1 MSSRRVQPLIRK
13 LECCI
18 LKDCGQTFS
27 NWLPQSPDLAMDL
40 KHIKFFIALAKDA
53 CGLVQAFT
61 KAFPQQPSASTPG
74 LVSSVQQD
82 RRYVEA
88 LQLYRQQLEQS
99 NHVQSQQIQA
109 QLEFNKR
116 LVELLAEWQANNSN
130 AKKDEVQL
138 LWDKDN
144 WFSRLDRQETVQILG
159 QQTHRLLVLVAPP
172 SISSDCPTSFKD
184 NLKKEIDNHTRLFLN
199 QYYAEN
205 QYCPVEFYGDY
216 FKHSIAAA
224 DVKRL
229 QSVLGVVPT
238 AVIYTDITDYQVYFH
253 IGFWGLQ
260 GLITQFD
267 MQPWN
272 WEETFESWK
281 SDGLDERFA
290 HRKVRQTI
298 VAFHQL
304 LAGFATDWYYL
315 NLNIAYEPQLV
326 QSEALLNDLP
336 QEVVEQYIAV
346 LRDLQ
351 QQRQEAF
358 QKEEAQRERV
368 SQEPEKSSEQK
379 RQEMKK
385 DDGDLRG
392 SNGIN
397 YSILRNLLAAQKWK
411 EADGETDFLIRQLLH
426 CRDTWIDGPTLRYL
440 PETDLFKIDELW
452 VKYSDGHFGFSIQNA
467 IWQGS
472 RFLAEFLQRINFP
485 PSQNAYA
492 KRTFSLNSPKGAL
505 PCKILEGVDY
515 DALYQFFQAKASGSK
530 WWN

>member
-1 MSSRRVQPLIRK
+1 
-13 LECCI
+13 
-18 LKDCGQTFS
+18 
-27 NWLPQSPDLAMDL
+27 MDFNP
-40 KHIKFFIALAKDA
+40 KHIKSFIALAKDA

-61 KAFPQQPSASTPG
+61 KAFPKEPSASTPG

-88 LQLYRQQLEQS
+88 LQLYRQKLEQS
-99 NHVQSQQIQA
+99 NYVQSQQLQA

-116 LVELLAEWQANNSN
+116 LAELLAEWQVNNSN
-130 AKKDEVQL
+130 TKKDELQL

-159 QQTHRLLVLVAPP
+159 QQTHRLLVLTAPP
-172 SISSDCPTSFKD
+172 SISSDCPTSFQD

-199 QYYAEN
+199 QYYSEN

-216 FKHSIAAA
+216 FKHSISSA

-238 AVIYTDITDYQVYFH
+238 AVIYTEVTDYQVYFH
-253 IGFWGLQ
+253 IVFWGLQ
-260 GLITQFD
+260 GSITQFD

-272 WEETFESWK
+272 WEETFESLK
-281 SDGLDERFA
+281 SDGLDERLA
-290 HRKVRQTI
+290 YRRVRQTI

-315 NLNIAYEPQLV
+315 KLNIAYEPQLIQPEV
-326 QSEALLNDLP
+326 FLNDLP
-336 QEVVEQYIAV
+336 QEVVDQYIAV
-346 LRDLQ
+346 LQDLR

-358 QKEEAQRERV
+358 EKEKIHQGTV
-368 SQEPEKSSEQK
+368 SQEPEKSSEQEQK
-379 RQEMKK
+379 EMKK

-392 SNGIN
+392 SNGVN

-411 EADGETDFLIRQLLH
+411 EADEETSSLIQQILR
-426 CRDTWIDGPTLRYL
+426 CRDTWIDGATLRYL

-452 VKYSDGHFGFSIQNA
+452 VKYSGGHFGFSIQNE
-467 IWQGS
+467 IWQGCN
-472 RFLAEFLQRINFP
+472 FLAEFLQRINFP
-485 PSQNAYA
+485 PSRNAYLR
-492 KRTFSLNSPKGAL
+492 RTFSLNSPKGAL
-505 PCKILEGVDY
+505 PCKILQDVDY
-515 DALYQFFQAKASGSK
+515 DALYQFFKAKASVSK
-530 WWN
+530 WN

>member
-1 MSSRRVQPLIRK
+1 
-13 LECCI
+13 
-18 LKDCGQTFS
+18 
-27 NWLPQSPDLAMDL
+27 MDL
-40 KHIKFFIALAKDA
+40 KHIKSFLTLAKDA

-61 KAFPQQPSASTPG
+61 KTFPQEPSSTPG

-82 RRYVEA
+82 RRYVAA

-99 NHVQSQQIQA
+99 NHVQSQQLQA

-116 LVELLAEWQANNSN
+116 LIELLAEWQANNSKV
-130 AKKDEVQL
+130 KKNELQL

-144 WFSRLDRQETVQILG
+144 WFSRLDRQETVEILG

-172 SISSDCPTSFKD
+172 DISSDCPTSFKD

-199 QYYAEN
+199 QYYSEN

-216 FKHSIAAA
+216 FKHSISAA
-224 DVKRL
+224 DVRRL
-229 QSVLGVVPT
+229 QPVLGIVPT
-238 AVIYTDITDYQVYFH
+238 AIIYTEVTDYQVYFH

-260 GLITQFD
+260 GSITQFD

-272 WEETFESWK
+272 WEEAFESLK
-281 SDGLDERFA
+281 SDGLDERLA
-290 HRKVRQTI
+290 HRKVRQAI

-315 NLNIAYEPQLV
+315 SLNIAYEPQLV
-326 QSEALLNDLP
+326 QSEVLLNDLP
-336 QEVVEQYIAV
+336 QEVVDHYIAV

-351 QQRQEAF
+351 KQRQEAF
-358 QKEEAQRERV
+358 QKEEAQQKRV
-368 SQEPEKSSEQK
+368 SQKPEKSSGQEQ
-379 RQEMKK
+379 QQLKK
-385 DDGDLRG
+385 DDGDLQG
-392 SNGIN
+392 SNGVN

-411 EADGETDFLIRQLLH
+411 EADEETETLIRQLLR
-426 CRDTWIDGPTLRYL
+426 CRDTWIDGRTLRYL

-452 VKYSDGHFGFSIQNA
+452 VKYSDGHFGFSVQNE

-485 PSQNAYA
+485 APWSVYT
-492 KRTFSLNSPKGAL
+492 KRTFSLNSPKGTL
-505 PCKILEGVDY
+505 PCRILNDIDY
-515 DALYQFFQAKASGSK
+515 DALYQFFQAKASDSK